1 MSTPQPIP
9 IPLGYLPRKPWVC
22 DASFAVPG
30 VQSIASVSACLNELV
45 VLNPPEY
52 GFINSGFHYPT
63 AAAARA
69 AARRANAQGEEIH
82 ATLLFPLVFD
92 HGRTVLITAHLSPPA
107 NPAVPLPDT
116 AAPSDTAFESLGLDV
131 VALAHPS
138 SDHTVQQPLEWIAFG
153 CSPLSCNGLG
163 REYAVNRRCLLD
175 RWDDAVNAATR
186 FAIEVPEPGPYVI
199 VEIRRTIRELD

>member
-9 IPLGYLPRKPWVC
+9 IPLGCLPRKPWVC
-22 DASFAVPG
+22 DSSFAVPG
-30 VQSIASVSACLNELV
+30 VQSVASISGCLNELV

-52 GFINSGFHYPT
+52 GFINSAFHYPT
-63 AAAARA
+63 AVAARA

-92 HGRTVLITAHLSPPA
+92 HGRIVPITAQLSPPTSV
-107 NPAVPLPDT
+107 AVPVPDA
-116 AAPSDTAFESLGLDV
+116 AAPSDIVFESLGLDV

-138 SDHTVQQPLEWIAFG
+138 SDHTVQQPLVWIAFG
-153 CSPLSCNGLG
+153 CAPLSCNALG
-163 REYAVNRRCLLD
+163 RECPVNPRCLLD

-186 FAIEVPEPGPYVI
+186 FAIEEPEPGPYVI
-199 VEIRRTIRELD
+199 VEIRRAIQKV